1 MEESQWKAIKPTEV
15 KNAVELFDKD
25 WLVLAAG
32 KEGDFNAMTISWG
45 QMGELWNKRI
55 ITVYVRDSR
64 YTKEFMDKYDH
75 FTVSAFPRTY
85 RKAMSYIGSHSG
97 RDGDK
102 IAVAGVHPESTA
114 KGNITFKEASLCIE
128 CKTIYKKRIDIND
141 MAEEVR
147 KVYADGDIHTVYVG
161 EIVNVME
168 RQTHEY

>member
-64 YTKEFMDKYDH
+64 
-75 FTVSAFPRTY
+75 
-85 RKAMSYIGSHSG
+85 
-97 RDGDK
+97 
-102 IAVAGVHPESTA
+102 
-114 KGNITFKEASLCIE
+114 
-128 CKTIYKKRIDIND
+128 
-141 MAEEVR
+141 
-147 KVYADGDIHTVYVG
+147 
-161 EIVNVME
+161 
-168 RQTHEY
+168 